1 MSNQR
6 LTQLRTLLDERHLQ
20 AVLITS
26 AANRRY
32 LSGFTGSA
40 GALLVT
46 HDAAL
51 LFTDSRYAR
60 QAAHEATGFAVIEMT
75 TETALPQLLAQ
86 VATERQLAHIAC
98 EAEHMTLA
106 QYQRLDHALQPEGRS
121 GTMLIIVNSLVDPL
135 REVKDTTEIALL
147 RHAIAITDAALAAV
161 LPTLRPDIT
170 ERQAAWMLEVA
181 LRERGADRVAFPII
195 VAAGPHA
202 AWPHAQPGDEPLGTG
217 RPIIIDMGACYQG
230 YHADLTRTIILGE
243 ADAQFRQIYDI
254 VLTAQQRA
262 IAGLRAGIASS
273 EVDALARDYIT
284 AAGFGPQFCHGLGH
298 GVGLEIHEGPALRRR
313 VPDSAPSSTAYLRAG
328 NVFSIEPGIYLEG
341 WGAVRL
347 EDLVL
352 LHADHGEVL
361 SQAKK

>member
-6 LTQLRTLLDERHLQ
+6 LSQLRALLHEQHLQ

-40 GALLVT
+40 GVLLVT
-46 HDAAL
+46 QDVAL
-51 LFTDSRYAR
+51 IFTDSRYYL
-60 QAAHEATGFAVIEMT
+60 QAIHEAPTFEVREIT

-86 VATERQLAHIAC
+86 TAAELQLPHIAC

-106 QYQRLDHALQPEGRS
+106 QYQRLDNALHPEGAS
-121 GTMLIIVNSLVDPL
+121 GTALTVISNLVESL
-135 REVKDTTEIALL
+135 REVKDATEISLL
-147 RHAIAITDAALAAV
+147 RHAVALTDAALAAV
-161 LPTLRPDIT
+161 LPTLTPDMT
-170 ERQAAWMLEVA
+170 ERQVAWMLEVA

-243 ADAQFRQIYDI
+243 ADAQFRQIYNI

-284 AAGFGPQFCHGLGH
+284 AAGFGPQFHHGLGH
-298 GVGLEIHEGPALRRR
+298 GVGLDIHEGPLLRRR
-313 VPDSAPSSTAYLRAG
+313 RPDTTPSAAEYLRAG
-328 NVFSIEPGIYLEG
+328 NIFSIEPGIYLEG

-347 EDLVL
+347 EDLIL
-352 LHADHGEVL
+352 LHADYGEVL
-361 SQAKK
+361 SQAQK

>member
-1 MSNQR
+1 MANER

-51 LFTDSRYAR
+51 IFTDSRYSI
-60 QAAHEATGFAVIEMT
+60 QAAHEAPAFEVREIN
-75 TETALPQLLAQ
+75 TETTFPQLLAQ
-86 VATERQLAHIAC
+86 TAAERQLRHIAC

-106 QYQRLDHALQPEGRS
+106 QYQRLDNALQPEGAS
-121 GTMLIIVNSLVDPL
+121 GTMLIVSNSLVEPL
-135 REVKDTTEIALL
+135 REVKDATEIALL
-147 RHAIAITDAALAAV
+147 RHAVALTDAALTAV
-161 LPTLRPDIT
+161 LPTIRPDMT
-170 ERQAAWMLEVA
+170 ERQVAWMLEVA
-181 LRERGADRVAFPII
+181 LRERGADSLAFPII

-254 VLTAQQRA
+254 VLTAQQQA

-298 GVGLEIHEGPALRRR
+298 GVGLDIHEGPTFRRR
-313 VPDSAPSSTAYLRAG
+313 LPDSALSSAGYLRVG
-328 NVFSIEPGIYLEG
+328 NVFSIEPGIYLQG

-361 SQAKK
+361 SQARK